1 MPRAKKLPDKDELWR
16 LLSYDRKTG
25 RLTWNWRTPQMLTE
39 TTRSRE
45 HACAQWNSRYA
56 GKEAF
61 TKINVGYRCGSLL
74 NQAVLAHRVIW
85 KMVTGKEADE
95 IDHIDGNRA
104 NNAWVNLRSV
114 PASLNRRN
122 ACLRSDNKSGC
133 PGVFFNTRRGK
144 WQAGMLVDGRQ
155 IHIGF
160 YATKEEAIKERKW
173 AEVNYGFHDN
183 HGREAATEDSN
194 PAA

>member
-25 RLTWNWRTPQMLTE
+25 RLTWNWRTPQMFTE

-74 NQAVLAHRVIW
+74 NQAVLAHR
-85 KMVTGKEADE
+85 GGAG
-95 IDHIDGNRA
+95 DHHRHLVPAAHGDG
-104 NNAWVNLRSV
+104 VQPQSV
-114 PASLNRRN
+114 PAPDVRG
-122 ACLRSDNKSGC
+122 A
-133 PGVFFNTRRGK
+133 TRG
-144 WQAGMLVDGRQ
+144 
-155 IHIGF
+155 
-160 YATKEEAIKERKW
+160 ER
-173 AEVNYGFHDN
+173 
-183 HGREAATEDSN
+183 
-194 PAA
+194 